1 MSGEGMRILIVEDDP
16 GLRFTMTDALEE
28 KGFAVTGASSGTEA
42 IRLLH
47 GAPFDVVVTDL
58 RLPGADGME
67 VLREAR
73 GKVPPPSVI
82 VMTGYGSVESAVAAM
97 KSGAEDYLTK
107 PFPVEALFLL
117 LDKILRLRS
126 LEEENRELKRR
137 ILSQSRF
144 DELIGGS
151 KPMTDV
157 FDLVSTV
164 AGTDATVLILGE
176 SGTGKELVARAL
188 HRLGKRKDG
197 PFVALNCSAIPES
210 LFEAE
215 IFGYEK
221 GAFTGA
227 ERRRAGKI
235 EQADGGT
242 LFLDEVGEIPV
253 SAQAKLL
260 RVLEE
265 RSFTRLGGS
274 ETVHVD
280 LRVISA
286 TNRRDMKDLVD
297 EGRFRMDLFYR
308 LDVFEIRLPPLRD
321 RREDIPLLIENFIEK
336 MGGGRKVSEKAMAL
350 LMDHPFPGNVR
361 ELRNVMER
369 ASILC
374 GEGTIEPEHLP
385 PEFLGFRHHPAGS
398 NVSEEIIPLKD
409 AVRRFEAEYIGKAL
423 ESTGG
428 SKARAA
434 DLLRELPR
442 PGGGAR
448 EEQVEGGH
456 LELRRQGVR

>member
-1 MSGEGMRILIVEDDP
+1 MIGEGRRILIVEDDP
-16 GLRFTMTDALEE
+16 GLRFTMTDALEVA
-28 KGFAVTGASSGTEA
+28 GFAVTGADNGAEA
-42 IRLLH
+42 IRRLH
-47 GAPFDVVVTDL
+47 GELFDVVVTDL
-58 RLPGADGME
+58 RLPGKDGME

-73 GKVPPPSVI
+73 GKTPPPSVV
-82 VMTGYGSVESAVAAM
+82 VMTGYGSVESAVAAI

-107 PFPVEALFLL
+107 PFPMEALLLL
-117 LDKILRLRS
+117 LDKIFRFRA
-126 LEEENRELKRR
+126 LELENLELKRR

-151 KPMTDV
+151 KPMQDV

-164 AGTDATVLILGE
+164 AGTDATVLLLGD
-176 SGTGKELVARAL
+176 SGTGKELIARAL
-188 HRLGKRKDG
+188 HRRGKRKDG

-227 ERRRAGKI
+227 DRRRAGKI

-242 LFLDEVGEIPV
+242 LFFDEVAEVPV

-280 LRVISA
+280 LRIISA
-286 TNRRDMKDLVD
+286 TNRKDMKKLIDA
-297 EGRFRMDLFYR
+297 GRFRMDLFYR
-308 LDVFEIRLPPLRD
+308 LNVFEIRMPPLRD
-321 RREDIPLLIENFIEK
+321 RREDIPLLVEHFIEK
-336 MGGGRKVSEKAMAL
+336 LGGGRRVSEKAMAL

-361 ELRNVMER
+361 ELWNVLER

-374 GEGTIEPEHLP
+374 GEGTIGPEHLP
-385 PEFLGFRHHPAGS
+385 PEFLVSRRPPAGIS
-398 NVSEEIIPLKD
+398 VPEEILPLKE
-409 AVRRFEAEYIGKAL
+409 AVRRFEMEYIGKAL
-423 ESTGG
+423 EAAGG

-434 DLLRELPR
+434 DLLGIGRKALWERLK
-442 PGGGAR
+442 
-448 EEQVEGGH
+448 Q
-456 LELRRQGVR
+456 

>member
-1 MSGEGMRILIVEDDP
+1 MNGEGKRILIVEDDP
-16 GLRFTMTDALEE
+16 GLRFTMTDALEGN
-28 KGFAVTGASSGTEA
+28 GFAVTGADNGVEA
-42 IRLLH
+42 IRRLLDEV
-47 GAPFDVVVTDL
+47 FDVVVTDL
-58 RLPGADGME
+58 RLPGKDGME
-67 VLREAR
+67 VLRAAR
-73 GKVPPPSVI
+73 EKTPPPSVV

-107 PFPVEALFLL
+107 PFSMEELL
-117 LDKILRLRS
+117 LLLAKILRLRS
-126 LEEENRELKRR
+126 LEEENRDLKRR

-144 DELIGGS
+144 DELIGRS
-151 KPMTDV
+151 KPMQGV
-157 FDLVSTV
+157 FDLVSMV
-164 AGTDATVLILGE
+164 AETDATVFLLGE

-188 HRLGKRKDG
+188 HRRGKRKDG
-197 PFVALNCSAIPES
+197 PFLALNCSAIPES

-215 IFGYEK
+215 LFGYEK

-227 ERRRAGKI
+227 DRRRAGKI

-242 LFLDEVGEIPV
+242 LFLDEVAEVPV

-286 TNRRDMKDLVD
+286 TNRQDMKALVD

-308 LDVFEIRLPPLRD
+308 LNVFEIRLPPLRE
-321 RREDIPLLIENFIEK
+321 RREDIPLLVEHFIEK
-336 MGGGRKVSEKAMAL
+336 PGGDRRVSEKAMTL

-361 ELRNVMER
+361 ELWNVMER

-374 GEGTIEPEHLP
+374 GEGTIGPEHLP
-385 PEFLGFRHHPAGS
+385 PEFLGARTSPAAIPLPD
-398 NVSEEIIPLKD
+398 EILPLKD
-409 AVRRFEAEYIGKAL
+409 AVRRFEAAYIEKAL
-423 ESTGG
+423 KAASG

-434 DLLRELPR
+434 DLLQIGRKALWERLKK
-442 PGGGAR
+442 
-448 EEQVEGGH
+448 
-456 LELRRQGVR
+456 

>member
-1 MSGEGMRILIVEDDP
+1 MNGEGKQILIVEDDP
-16 GLRFTMTDALEE
+16 GLRFTMTDALEGN
-28 KGFAVTGASSGTEA
+28 GFAVTGADNGVEA
-42 IRLLH
+42 IRRLLDE
-47 GAPFDVVVTDL
+47 AFDVVVTDL
-58 RLPGADGME
+58 RLPGKDGME
-67 VLREAR
+67 VLRAAR
-73 GKVPPPSVI
+73 GKTPPPSVV

-107 PFPVEALFLL
+107 PFSMEELL
-117 LDKILRLRS
+117 LLLVKILRLRS
-126 LEEENRELKRR
+126 LEEENRDLKRR

-144 DELIGGS
+144 DELIGRS
-151 KPMTDV
+151 KPMQGV
-157 FDLVSTV
+157 FDLVSMV
-164 AGTDATVLILGE
+164 AETDATVFLLGE

-188 HRLGKRKDG
+188 HRRGKRKDG
-197 PFVALNCSAIPES
+197 PFLALNCSAIPES

-215 IFGYEK
+215 LFGYEK

-227 ERRRAGKI
+227 DRRRAGKI

-242 LFLDEVGEIPV
+242 LFLDEVAEVPV

-286 TNRRDMKDLVD
+286 TNRQDMKALVD

-308 LDVFEIRLPPLRD
+308 LNVFEIRLPPLRE
-321 RREDIPLLIENFIEK
+321 RREDIPLLVEHFIEK
-336 MGGGRKVSEKAMAL
+336 LGGDRRVSEKAMAR

-361 ELRNVMER
+361 ELWNVMER

-374 GEGTIEPEHLP
+374 GEGTIGPEHLP
-385 PEFLGFRHHPAGS
+385 PEFLGARTSPAAIPLPD
-398 NVSEEIIPLKD
+398 EILPLKD
-409 AVRRFEAEYIGKAL
+409 AVRRFEAAYIEKAL
-423 ESTGG
+423 KAASG

-434 DLLRELPR
+434 DLLQIGRKALWERLKK
-442 PGGGAR
+442 
-448 EEQVEGGH
+448 
-456 LELRRQGVR
+456 

>member
-1 MSGEGMRILIVEDDP
+1 MNGEGKRILIVEDDP
-16 GLRFTMTDALEE
+16 GLRFTMTDALEGN
-28 KGFAVTGASSGTEA
+28 GFAVTGADNGVEA
-42 IRLLH
+42 IRRLLDE
-47 GAPFDVVVTDL
+47 AFDVVVTDL
-58 RLPGADGME
+58 RLPGKDGME
-67 VLREAR
+67 VLRAAR
-73 GKVPPPSVI
+73 GKTPPPSV
-82 VMTGYGSVESAVAAM
+82 VVVTGYGSVESAVAAM

-107 PFPVEALFLL
+107 PFPVEALLLL
-117 LDKILRLRS
+117 LDKIFRLRA
-126 LEEENRELKRR
+126 LEEENQELKRR

-144 DELIGGS
+144 DELIGRS
-151 KPMTDV
+151 KPMLDV

-164 AGTDATVLILGE
+164 AGTDATVLLLGE

-188 HRLGKRKDG
+188 HRRGKRKDG

-227 ERRRAGKI
+227 DRRRAGKI

-242 LFLDEVGEIPV
+242 LFFDEVAEIPV

-265 RSFTRLGGS
+265 RSFARLGGS

-286 TNRRDMKDLVD
+286 TNRKDMKALVD

-308 LDVFEIRLPPLRD
+308 LNVFEIRMPPLRD
-321 RREDIPLLIENFIEK
+321 RREDIPLLVEHFIEK
-336 MGGGRKVSEKAMAL
+336 LGGGRRVSEKAMAL

-361 ELRNVMER
+361 ELWNVMER

-374 GEGTIEPEHLP
+374 GGGTIGPEHLP
-385 PEFLGFRHHPAGS
+385 PEFLGARTSPAAIPLPD
-398 NVSEEIIPLKD
+398 EILSLKD
-409 AVRRFEAEYIGKAL
+409 AVRRFEAAYIEKAL
-423 ESTGG
+423 MAAGG
-428 SKARAA
+428 SKTRAS
-434 DLLRELPR
+434 DLLQIGRKALWERLKK
-442 PGGGAR
+442 
-448 EEQVEGGH
+448 
-456 LELRRQGVR
+456 

>member
-1 MSGEGMRILIVEDDP
+1 MNGEGKRILIVEDDP
-16 GLRFTMTDALEE
+16 GLRFTMTDALE
-28 KGFAVTGASSGTEA
+28 GNGYAVTGADNGVEA
-42 IRLLH
+42 IRRLFD
-47 GAPFDVVVTDL
+47 GAFDLVVTDL
-58 RLPGADGME
+58 RLPGKDGME
-67 VLREAR
+67 VLQAAR
-73 GKVPPPSVI
+73 GKTPPPSVV

-107 PFPVEALFLL
+107 PFPVEALLLL
-117 LDKILRLRS
+117 LDKILRLRT

-137 ILSQSRF
+137 IRSQSRF
-144 DELIGGS
+144 DEMVGRS
-151 KPMTDV
+151 KPMQDV

-164 AGTDATVLILGE
+164 AGTDATVLLLGE

-188 HRLGKRKDG
+188 HRRGKRKDG
-197 PFVALNCSAIPES
+197 PFLALNCSAIPES

-227 ERRRAGKI
+227 DRRRAGKI

-242 LFLDEVGEIPV
+242 LFFDEVAEVPV

-274 ETVHVD
+274 EAVHVD

-286 TNRRDMKDLVD
+286 TNRMDMKALVD
-297 EGRFRMDLFYR
+297 DGRFRMDLFYR
-308 LDVFEIRLPPLRD
+308 LNVFEIRMPALRD
-321 RREDIPLLIENFIEK
+321 RRDDIPLLVEHFIEK
-336 MGGGRKVSEKAMAL
+336 LGGDRRVSEKAMAL

-361 ELRNVMER
+361 EVWNVMER

-374 GEGTIEPEHLP
+374 EAIGPEHLP
-385 PEFLGFRHHPAGS
+385 PEFLGSRRPPAGIP
-398 NVSEEIIPLKD
+398 VPEEILPLKE
-409 AVRRFEAEYIGKAL
+409 AVRRFEMEYIGKAL
-423 ESTGG
+423 EAAGG
-428 SKARAA
+428 SKARAS
-434 DLLRELPR
+434 DLLQIGRKALWERLK
-442 PGGGAR
+442 
-448 EEQVEGGH
+448 Q
-456 LELRRQGVR
+456 

>member
-1 MSGEGMRILIVEDDP
+1 MNGEGKRILIVEDDP
-16 GLRFTMTDALEE
+16 GLRFTMTDILEGN
-28 KGFAVTGASSGTEA
+28 GFAVTGADDGAEA
-42 IRLLH
+42 IRRLLDEV
-47 GAPFDVVVTDL
+47 FDVVVTDL
-58 RLPGADGME
+58 RLPGKDGME
-67 VLREAR
+67 VLREAK
-73 GKVPPPSVI
+73 GKTPPPSVV

-107 PFPVEALFLL
+107 PFSMEELL
-117 LDKILRLRS
+117 LLLGKILRLRS

-144 DELIGGS
+144 DELIGRS
-151 KPMTDV
+151 KPMLDV
-157 FDLVSTV
+157 FDLVSAV
-164 AGTDATVLILGE
+164 AGTDATVLLLGE

-188 HRLGKRKDG
+188 HRRGKRKGG

-242 LFLDEVGEIPV
+242 LFLDEVAEIPV

-274 ETVHVD
+274 ENVHVD

-286 TNRRDMKDLVD
+286 TNRQDMKALVD
-297 EGRFRMDLFYR
+297 GGRFRMDLFYR
-308 LDVFEIRLPPLRD
+308 LNVFEIRLPPLRE
-321 RREDIPLLIENFIEK
+321 RREDIPLLVEHFVEK
-336 MGGGRKVSEKAMAL
+336 LGGGRRVSEKAMAL

-361 ELRNVMER
+361 ELWNVMER

-374 GEGTIEPEHLP
+374 KEGTIGPEHLP
-385 PEFLGFRHHPAGS
+385 PEFPGAGTSPAAIPLP
-398 NVSEEIIPLKD
+398 EEILPLKD
-409 AVRRFEAEYIGKAL
+409 AVRRFEAAYIEKAL
-423 ESTGG
+423 QAAGG
-428 SKARAA
+428 SKARAS
-434 DLLRELPR
+434 DLLRIGRKALWEKMKK
-442 PGGGAR
+442 
-448 EEQVEGGH
+448 
-456 LELRRQGVR
+456 

>member
-1 MSGEGMRILIVEDDP
+1 
-16 GLRFTMTDALEE
+16 
-28 KGFAVTGASSGTEA
+28 
-42 IRLLH
+42 
-47 GAPFDVVVTDL
+47 
-58 RLPGADGME
+58 
-67 VLREAR
+67 
-73 GKVPPPSVI
+73 
-82 VMTGYGSVESAVAAM
+82 M

-107 PFPVEALFLL
+107 PFPMEALLLL
-117 LDKILRLRS
+117 LDKILRLRL

-144 DELIGGS
+144 EELIGRS
-151 KPMTDV
+151 KPMRDV

-164 AGTDATVLILGE
+164 AGTDATVLLLGE

-188 HRLGKRKDG
+188 HRRGKRKDG
-197 PFVALNCSAIPES
+197 SFVALNCSAIPES

-242 LFLDEVGEIPV
+242 LFFDEVAEIPV

-274 ETVHVD
+274 ETVRVD

-286 TNRRDMKDLVD
+286 TNRKDMKALVD
-297 EGRFRMDLFYR
+297 EGGFRIDLLYR
-308 LDVFEIRLPPLRD
+308 LNVFEIRMPPLRD
-321 RREDIPLLIENFIEK
+321 RREDIPLLVEHFIEK
-336 MGGGRKVSEKAMAL
+336 LGGDRRVSEKAMAL

-361 ELRNVMER
+361 ELWNVIER

-374 GEGTIEPEHLP
+374 GEGAIGPEHLP
-385 PEFLGFRHHPAGS
+385 PEFLVPRTSPIALPLP
-398 NVSEEIIPLKD
+398 VELLPLKD
-409 AVRRFEAEYIGKAL
+409 AVRRFEAAYIEKAL
-423 ESTGG
+423 EVTGG

-434 DLLRELPR
+434 DLLQIGRKALWERLKR
-442 PGGGAR
+442 
-448 EEQVEGGH
+448 
-456 LELRRQGVR
+456 

>member
-1 MSGEGMRILIVEDDP
+1 MSGEGKRILIVEDDP
-16 GLRFTMTDALEE
+16 GLRFTMTDVLEG
-28 KGFAVTGASSGTEA
+28 KGFAVTGADNGADA
-42 IRLLH
+42 IRRLLDEV
-47 GAPFDVVVTDL
+47 FDVVVTDL
-58 RLPGADGME
+58 RLPGKDGME
-67 VLREAR
+67 VLRAAR
-73 GKVPPPSVI
+73 GKDPPPAVV

-107 PFPVEALFLL
+107 PFSMEELL
-117 LDKILRLRS
+117 LLLAKILRLRS
-126 LEEENRELKRR
+126 LEEENRDLKRR

-144 DELIGGS
+144 DELIGRS
-151 KPMTDV
+151 KRMQGV
-157 FDLVSTV
+157 FDLVSMV
-164 AGTDATVLILGE
+164 AETDATVFLLGE

-188 HRLGKRKDG
+188 HRRGKRKDG
-197 PFVALNCSAIPES
+197 PFLALNCSAIPES

-215 IFGYEK
+215 LFGYEK

-227 ERRRAGKI
+227 DRRRAGKI

-242 LFLDEVGEIPV
+242 LFLDEVAEVPV

-286 TNRRDMKDLVD
+286 TNRQDMKALVD

-308 LDVFEIRLPPLRD
+308 LNVFEIRLPPLRE
-321 RREDIPLLIENFIEK
+321 RREDIPLLVEHFIEK
-336 MGGGRKVSEKAMAL
+336 LGGDRRVSEKAMAR

-361 ELRNVMER
+361 ELWNVMER

-374 GEGTIEPEHLP
+374 GEGTIGPEHLP
-385 PEFLGFRHHPAGS
+385 PEFLGARTSPAAIPTPD
-398 NVSEEIIPLKD
+398 EILPLKD
-409 AVRRFEAEYIGKAL
+409 AVRRFEAAYIEKAL
-423 ESTGG
+423 KAASG

-434 DLLRELPR
+434 DLLQIGRKALWERLKK
-442 PGGGAR
+442 
-448 EEQVEGGH
+448 
-456 LELRRQGVR
+456 

>member
-1 MSGEGMRILIVEDDP
+1 MNGEGRRILIVEDDP
-16 GLRFTMTDALEE
+16 GLRFTMTDALEGV
-28 KGFAVTGASSGTEA
+28 GFAVTGEENGTEA
-42 IRLLH
+42 IRRLH
-47 GAPFDVVVTDL
+47 GEAFDVVVTDL
-58 RLPGADGME
+58 RLPGKDGME

-73 GKVPPPSVI
+73 GKTPPPSVV
-82 VMTGYGSVESAVAAM
+82 VMTGYGNVESAVAAM
-97 KSGAEDYLTK
+97 KNGAEDYMTK
-107 PFPVEALFLL
+107 PFPVEALLLL
-117 LDKILRLRS
+117 LDKILRLRL

-144 DELIGGS
+144 DQLIGRS
-151 KPMTDV
+151 KPMLDL

-164 AGTDATVLILGE
+164 AGTDATVLLLGE

-188 HRLGKRKDG
+188 HGRGKRKDG

-215 IFGYEK
+215 IFGHEK

-227 ERRRAGKI
+227 DRRRAGKI

-242 LFLDEVGEIPV
+242 LFFDEVAEIPI

-286 TNRRDMKDLVD
+286 TNRQDMKALVD

-308 LDVFEIRLPPLRD
+308 LNVFEIRMPPLRD
-321 RREDIPLLIENFIEK
+321 RREDIPLLVEQFIEK
-336 MGGGRKVSEKAMAL
+336 LGGGRGVSEKAMVL

-361 ELRNVMER
+361 ELWNVMER

-374 GEGTIEPEHLP
+374 GEGTIGPEHLP
-385 PEFLGFRHHPAGS
+385 PEFLRSRTSPAAIPLPD
-398 NVSEEIIPLKD
+398 EILPLKD
-409 AVRRFEAEYIGKAL
+409 AVRRFESAYIEKAL
-423 ESTGG
+423 KAAGG

-434 DLLRELPR
+434 DLLQIGRKALWE
-442 PGGGAR
+442 
-448 EEQVEGGH
+448 
-456 LELRRQGVR
+456 RRKR

>member
-1 MSGEGMRILIVEDDP
+1 MIGEGRRILIVEDDP
-16 GLRFTMTDALEE
+16 GLRFTMTDALEVA
-28 KGFAVTGASSGTEA
+28 GFAVTGASSGTEA
-42 IRLLH
+42 IRRLH
-47 GAPFDVVVTDL
+47 DERFDVVVTDL
-58 RLPGADGME
+58 RLPGKDGME
-67 VLREAR
+67 VLREAM
-73 GKVPPPSVI
+73 GKTPPPSVV
-82 VMTGYGSVESAVAAM
+82 VMTGYGSVESAVAAI

-107 PFPVEALFLL
+107 PFPMEALLLL
-117 LDKILRLRS
+117 LDKILRFRA
-126 LEEENRELKRR
+126 LERENRELKRR

-144 DELIGGS
+144 DELIGRS
-151 KPMTDV
+151 KPMLDV

-164 AGTDATVLILGE
+164 AGTDATVLLLGD

-188 HRLGKRKDG
+188 HRRGKRKDG

-227 ERRRAGKI
+227 DRRRAGKI

-242 LFLDEVGEIPV
+242 LFFDEVAEIPV

-286 TNRRDMKDLVD
+286 TNRQDMRKLIDA
-297 EGRFRMDLFYR
+297 GRFRMDLFYR
-308 LDVFEIRLPPLRD
+308 LNVFEIRMPPLRD
-321 RREDIPLLIENFIEK
+321 RREDIPLLVEHFFEK
-336 MGGGRKVSEKAMAL
+336 LGGDRRVSEKAMAL

-361 ELRNVMER
+361 ELWNVMER

-374 GEGTIEPEHLP
+374 GDGAIGPEHLP
-385 PEFLGFRHHPAGS
+385 PEFLGSRRPPSGIP
-398 NVSEEIIPLKD
+398 VPEEILPLKE
-409 AVRRFEAEYIGKAL
+409 AVRRFEMEYIGKAL
-423 ESTGG
+423 EAAGG
-428 SKARAA
+428 SKSRAS
-434 DLLRELPR
+434 DLLQIGRKALWERLK
-442 PGGGAR
+442 
-448 EEQVEGGH
+448 Q
-456 LELRRQGVR
+456 

>member
-1 MSGEGMRILIVEDDP
+1 MIGEGRRILIVEDDP
-16 GLRFTMTDALEE
+16 GLRFTMTDALEAA
-28 KGFAVTGASSGTEA
+28 GFAVTGASSGTDA
-42 IRLLH
+42 IRWLH
-47 GAPFDVVVTDL
+47 DEPFDVVVTDL
-58 RLPGADGME
+58 RLPGKDGME
-67 VLREAR
+67 VLREAM
-73 GKVPPPSVI
+73 GKTPPPSVV
-82 VMTGYGSVESAVAAM
+82 VMTGYGSVESAVAAI
-97 KSGAEDYLTK
+97 KSGAEEYLTK
-107 PFPVEALFLL
+107 PFPMEALLLL
-117 LDKILRLRS
+117 LDKILRFRA
-126 LEEENRELKRR
+126 LEQENRDLKRR

-144 DELIGGS
+144 DELIGRS
-151 KPMTDV
+151 KPMRDV

-164 AGTDATVLILGE
+164 AGTDATVLLLGD

-188 HRLGKRKDG
+188 HRRGKRKDG

-227 ERRRAGKI
+227 DRRRAGKI

-242 LFLDEVGEIPV
+242 LFFDEVAEIPV

-286 TNRRDMKDLVD
+286 TNRKDMKVLIDA
-297 EGRFRMDLFYR
+297 GRFRMDLFYR
-308 LDVFEIRLPPLRD
+308 LNVFEIRMPPLRD
-321 RREDIPLLIENFIEK
+321 RREDIPLLVEHFIGK
-336 MGGGRKVSEKAMAL
+336 LGGDRRVSEKAMAL

-361 ELRNVMER
+361 ELWNVMER

-374 GEGTIEPEHLP
+374 GEDAIGPEHLP
-385 PEFLGFRHHPAGS
+385 PEFLDSRRPSAGIP
-398 NVSEEIIPLKD
+398 VPEEILPLKE
-409 AVRRFEAEYIGKAL
+409 AVRRFEMEYIGKAL
-423 ESTGG
+423 EAAGG
-428 SKARAA
+428 SKARAS
-434 DLLRELPR
+434 DLLQIGRKALWERLK
-442 PGGGAR
+442 
-448 EEQVEGGH
+448 Q
-456 LELRRQGVR
+456 

>member
-1 MSGEGMRILIVEDDP
+1 MIGEGRRILIVEDDP
-16 GLRFTMTDALEE
+16 GLRFTMTDALEVA
-28 KGFAVTGASSGTEA
+28 GFAVTGAPSGTEA
-42 IRLLH
+42 IRRLH
-47 GAPFDVVVTDL
+47 GEPFDVVVTDL
-58 RLPGADGME
+58 RLPGKDGME
-67 VLREAR
+67 VLRAAR
-73 GKVPPPSVI
+73 GKTPPPSVV

-107 PFPVEALFLL
+107 PFPVEALLLL
-117 LDKILRLRS
+117 LDKIFRLRA

-144 DELIGGS
+144 DELIGRS
-151 KPMTDV
+151 KPMLDL

-164 AGTDATVLILGE
+164 AGTDATVLLLGE

-188 HRLGKRKDG
+188 HRRGKRMDG

-227 ERRRAGKI
+227 DRRRAGKI

-242 LFLDEVGEIPV
+242 LFFDEVAEVPV

-260 RVLEE
+260 RVIEE
-265 RSFTRLGGS
+265 RAFTRLGGS

-280 LRVISA
+280 LRVVSA
-286 TNRRDMKDLVD
+286 TNRRDMKAMVD

-308 LDVFEIRLPPLRD
+308 LNVFEIRLPPLRD
-321 RREDIPLLIENFIEK
+321 RREDIPLLVEHFIEK
-336 MGGGRKVSEKAMAL
+336 LGGGRRVSEKAMAL

-361 ELRNVMER
+361 ELWNVMER

-374 GEGTIEPEHLP
+374 GEGTIGPEHLP
-385 PEFLGFRHHPAGS
+385 PDSAGFRILPVEIP
-398 NVSEEIIPLKD
+398 VSDEILPLKD
-409 AVRRFEAEYIGKAL
+409 AVRRFEMEYIEKAL
-423 ESTGG
+423 QAVGG
-428 SKARAA
+428 SKTRAS
-434 DLLRELPR
+434 DLLQIGRKALWERLKK
-442 PGGGAR
+442 
-448 EEQVEGGH
+448 
-456 LELRRQGVR
+456 